1 MKLVHLK
8 RLTHDFW
15 IDVLTI
21 RCVVINPDSF
31 KTELRSQFGDLRL
44 RATWEKALA
53 RYYAQIIHDACLDA
67 CNLILYGLNFNPG
80 DRLYPYR
87 HAIFEE
93 FLAFS
98 DGLDM
103 IKLGLEDIFQ
113 TNNFTTQER
122 QEAKDNG
129 FFELVR
135 EQSPGGSLNG
145 RATEFIGQ
153 LQGTR

>member
-1 MKLVHLK
+1 MNFASLK
-8 RLTHDFW
+8 QLTYDFW
-15 IDVLTI
+15 LDVLHI
-21 RCVVINPDSF
+21 RRVVIDPSQF
-31 KTELRSQFGDLRL
+31 KIELRNQFGDLRL

-103 IKLGLEDIFQ
+103 LKLGLEDIFQ
-113 TNNFTTQER
+113 TDNFTTQER

-145 RATEFIGQ
+145 RATELVGQ